1 MRKLKHHEFKLL
13 KKADFLQWKKDASH
27 RSHSVIRRY
36 RVSDPEDYYA
46 YNRVVGMV
54 TKLVS
59 ALQAL
64 PAKDPVRAAR
74 TEDLLNRLFDLGVI
88 SKKDTLAAAAKV
100 TVSAF
105 CRRRLPVVMVRLKFA
120 ENLGE
125 ATALV
130 EQGHVRI
137 GTEVVREPAL
147 CVTREME
154 DVLHWVDTSKIKK
167 KVAQYNDE
175 VDDYDLM
182 A

>member
-13 KKADFLQWKKDASH
+13 KKADFLQWKRDASH
-27 RSHSVIRRY
+27 RSHAVIRRY
-36 RVSDPEDYYA
+36 RVADPEDYHA
-46 YNRVVGMV
+46 YNRLVGMV
-54 TKLVS
+54 TKLAA
-59 ALQAL
+59 ALLAL
-64 PAKDPVRAAR
+64 PAKDPVRVAR
-74 TEDLLNRLFDLGVI
+74 TEDLLTRLYELGVI
-88 SKKDTLAAAAKV
+88 SHRNNLEAAAKV

-120 ENLGE
+120 ENLNE

-137 GTEVVREPAL
+137 GTEVVRDGAL

-167 KVAQYNDE
+167 KVQQYNDE